1 MAFTIKCPKC
11 GAEMN
16 MDSRV
21 CPVCGKR
28 RLTGKDKAEIVL
40 LIVLLIFGYMFIS
53 SMRAMAKRM
62 DNSVMDGGAL
72 RNVSSGTVSAEYPT
86 QEYQWIIS

>member
-16 MDSRV
+16 MNSRV

-28 RLTGKDKAEIVL
+28 RMTSRDKLEIIL
-40 LIVLLIFGYMFIS
+40 LVFLLLFGWFFIS
-53 SMRAMAKRM
+53 AMRATARRM
-62 DNSVMDGGAL
+62 DKTIMEGGA
-72 RNVSSGTVSAEYPT
+72 VFHCFTGAESAGPPV
-86 QEYQWIIS
+86 QENTWIIS